1 MRPQLFREVRAVRV
15 AVLVKQ
21 VPATEDVRIDDAT
34 GTMIRE
40 GVEAELNPLDLHA
53 VEEAV
58 RLRERFGAREIVA
71 LSMGPL
77 RAAKAL
83 RSALAMGCDRGVLLS
98 DAKFAGS
105 DTLATAR
112 TLASGLRREGAF
124 DLVLSGERATDGE
137 TGQVGPAV
145 GRILGM
151 SPLVFVSAVE
161 SVGDGRIVVR
171 RAVEG
176 GHERVEAPLPAM
188 LSVVK
193 EINVPRLCTL
203 GGRMRARRAEIPVV
217 GAAELDIPD
226 DRLGLA
232 GSPTRVVRVSYPHV
246 VRKGRILSAKDG
258 LDAAL
263 DEILGVLESR
273 GIARG
278 GERA

>member
-1 MRPQLFREVRAVRV
+1 MLI

-21 VPATEDVRIDDAT
+21 VPATENVKIDEST

-58 RLRERFGAREIVA
+58 RIKERLGEGTEVTVV
-71 LSMGPL
+71 SMGP
-77 RAAKAL
+77 RGAEKAV

-98 DAKFAGS
+98 DRKFAGS

-112 TLASGLRREGAF
+112 TLAAGLQKRGGF

-145 GRILGM
+145 GRILGY
-151 SPLVFVSAVE
+151 SVLTFVSSVE
-161 SVGDGRIVVR
+161 SLDRESIVVH

-176 GHERVEAPLPAM
+176 GHERVKAPLPAL

-203 GGRMRARRAEIPVV
+203 KGKMDAKKADLSVLGAEDIPL
-217 GAAELDIPD
+217 AAEC
-226 DRLGLA
+226 LGLA
-232 GSPTRVVRVSYPHV
+232 GSPTKVVRVSYPQIT
-246 VRKGRILSAKDG
+246 RSGKKISAADDLPG
-258 LDAAL
+258 AL
-263 DEILGVLESR
+263 DEIVALLGPQREV
-273 GIARG
+273 
-278 GERA
+278 